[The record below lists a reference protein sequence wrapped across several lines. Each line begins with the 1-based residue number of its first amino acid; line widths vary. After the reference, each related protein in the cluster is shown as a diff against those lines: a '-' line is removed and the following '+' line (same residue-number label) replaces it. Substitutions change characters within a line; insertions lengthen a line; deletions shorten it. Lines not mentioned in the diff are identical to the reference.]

1 MRSSTRLPAGVRP
14 DDGLAPARDRLT
26 TTFFLA
32 ALFHGIIIIG
42 VSFASLPTFEP
53 REIPTLEV
61 LLLADQSL
69 TSSENPDAPYLAQ
82 RGQVGGGTTAE
93 KVAPTTPESSLLP
106 LPLEGTAE
114 GTDIEYRENRDA
126 PAARELLATRSAD
139 PERSYLSGVA
149 DAARDRASPMESSPV
164 PPAPVAA
171 SAADEAFRLQARNPR
186 ELVVAADTRES
197 IIAGYLDAWKR
208 KVERLGTINYPLE
221 ARRGRLDANPVLE
234 VTIRADGSLAEALVR
249 RSSGHREID
258 QAAINILRLAAPFD
272 AFPDAIR
279 EHHDTLRFAY
289 EWQFIGNRTAAR

>member
-1 MRSSTRLPAGVRP
+1 MRSATGLPAGVKP
-14 DDGLAPARDRLT
+14 DEELGRVRDRLT

-42 VSFASLPTFEP
+42 VSFASLPTFQP

-69 TSSENPDAPYLAQ
+69 SSTENANAPYLAQ
-82 RGQVGGGTTAE
+82 RGQEGGGTTAE
-93 KVAPTTPESSLLP
+93 TVAPTTPESSLLP
-106 LPLEGTAE
+106 LPLEGTPE
-114 GTDIEYRENRDA
+114 GTDVEFRENRDA

-139 PERSYLSGVA
+139 AERSYLSGVA
-149 DAARDRASPMESSPV
+149 EAARDRATPMESSAV
-164 PPAPVAA
+164 PPAPVSA
-171 SAADEAFRLQARNPR
+171 SAADETFRLRARNPR

-221 ARRGRLDANPVLE
+221 ARRGRLNVNPVLE

-272 AFPDAIR
+272 PFPDAVR
-279 EHHDTLRFAY
+279 KDHDTLRFAY
-289 EWQFIGNRTAAR
+289 EWQFIGNRTAER